1 MKHAPVQTRPMRPMH
16 PTWAVARHAVTSAA
30 TWAVAGLVLTAVFTA
45 YLDPDLAFALA
56 TRAWACF

>member
-1 MKHAPVQTRPMRPMH
+1 MNQASDQQRP
-16 PTWAVARHAVTSAA
+16 TLAVARRAA